1 MGKALEV
8 IGARVTNPSTTITA
22 YTPNTG
28 DSFTVRNFAPG
39 SQAFCLRTWGLG
51 ATAGIQQIHS
61 PRWHD
66 NVRGFRAKLLAADSR
81 PVWNLGRKQ
90 TLQPQDVLVF
100 EASGGGS
107 ETDTGAML
115 NYYVDLPGADA
126 RLIDMNQLNQRAVN
140 VLTVETTHTSSATAG
155 DWGGSVAINSG
166 SQLLK
171 ANTDYAIVGYITDT
185 NLCSVGYRGPDTG
198 NIRAGGS
205 GSNIRTVTRE
215 WFTDLTEQ
223 TGMPCIPVFNAA
235 NAGGTFVDIAV
246 PATGSTVVIETLL
259 IQLTM

>member
-8 IGARVTNPSTTITA
+8 IGGRVPNPSSTITA

-28 DSFTVRNFAPG
+28 DSFTVRNFQTG
-39 SQAFCLRTWGLG
+39 SPAWCLRTWGLS
-51 ATAGIQQIHS
+51 ATAGIQQVHS

-66 NVRGFRAKLLAADSR
+66 NVRGFRAKLLAADAR

-100 EASGGGS
+100 EASGGGA
-107 ETDTGAML
+107 ETDNGFLL
-115 NYYVDLPGADA
+115 NYYTDLPGADA
-126 RLIDMNQLNQRAVN
+126 RLIDVAQVNTRAVN
-140 VLTVETTHTSSATAG
+140 VLTVETTHTSSSTAG

-171 ANTDYAIVGYITDT
+171 ANTDYAILGYLTDT
-185 NLCSVGYRGPDTG
+185 NVGAVGFRGPDTG

-205 GSNIRTVTRE
+205 GSNVRTVTRE
-215 WFTDLTEQ
+215 WFTTLSEE
-223 TGMPCIPVFNAA
+223 TGLPCIPVFNAA

-259 IQLTM
+259 VQLS